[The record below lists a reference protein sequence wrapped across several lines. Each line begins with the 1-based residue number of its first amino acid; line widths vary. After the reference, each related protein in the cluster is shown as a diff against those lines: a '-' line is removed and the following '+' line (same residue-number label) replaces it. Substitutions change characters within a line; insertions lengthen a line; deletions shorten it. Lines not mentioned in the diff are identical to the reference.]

1 MANRGRE
8 FASARRYAA
17 AVDVSAWLSIAAVLA
32 SGAVSPGPSLAVVV
46 KNTVARG
53 RREGVLTGLGH
64 GLGVGLYAFAVV
76 AGLHVLL
83 HGWEHVIT
91 TVGALYLVWMGANI
105 LVATWRAKPSGSGSA
120 GADVAHSAPSKTRSG
135 FVEGFFVAFLNPKIA
150 VFFLALLSQFVPAEA
165 SVAERAG
172 VAVLAMSIDGG
183 WYVFAAAVLGAEGV
197 SKQLARCGVWLDRLF
212 GALIAGLGVWM
223 LVHEFVGGAAGGVVG
238 AG

>member
-1 MANRGRE
+1 VE
-8 FASARRYAA
+8 L
-17 AVDVSAWLSIAAVLA
+17 SAWLTIATVCA

-91 TVGALYLVWMGANI
+91 TVGALYLVWMGVRI
-105 LVATWRAKPSGSGSA
+105 LVATWRAKPSGSGSE
-120 GADVAHSAPSKTRSG
+120 GADVAHTVPGKTRSG

-197 SKQLARCGVWLDRLF
+197 TKQLARCGVWLDRLF
-212 GALIAGLGVWM
+212 GALIAGLGVWL
-223 LVHEFVGGAAGGVVG
+223 LVHEFVGGGGVG
-238 AG
+238 PG

>member
-1 MANRGRE
+1 M
-8 FASARRYAA
+8 RRYAA
-17 AVDVSAWLSIAAVLA
+17 AVDLSAWLSIAAVLA

-64 GLGVGLYAFAVV
+64 GLGVGIYAFAVV

-83 HGWEHVIT
+83 HGWEHWIT

-105 LVATWRAKPSGSGSA
+105 LVATWRAKK
-120 GADVAHSAPSKTRSG
+120 SAPNAHGSSGPDAPIAEASGAHPTRTG

-197 SKQLARCGVWLDRLF
+197 TKQLARCGVWLDRLF

-223 LVHEFVGGAAGGVVG
+223 LVHEFVGGTAGGAVG